1 MLGGSLVTPS
11 VDCLLPRS
19 PVHPSHKGAS
29 HQGLGICS
37 RKRGWPPEQP
47 VRCGI
52 AGESSRSRPAARP
65 QGCAAQGGAL
75 GSWLCSLGQVLSPSE
90 LQLVVALTSKDC
102 FSAVHE
108 GLAFYAFIQ
117 KYSSNPYRAVD
128 TVLGTGATAVDKG
141 PSLWTSHSSG
151 SHRRLST

>member
-29 HQGLGICS
+29 HQGSGICS
-37 RKRGWPPEQP
+37 RKRGRPPEQP

-52 AGESSRSRPAARP
+52 AGEGSRSRPAARP

-75 GSWLCSLGQVLSPSE
+75 GSWLCSLGQALSPSE

-108 GLAFYAFIQ
+108 GLAFYAFVQ
-117 KYSSNPYRAVD
+117 KYHPTRNVPWTLFWVRGYSSRQRSLPVGLTLR
-128 TVLGTGATAVDKG
+128 GATD
-141 PSLWTSHSSG
+141 S
-151 SHRRLST
+151 